1 MESIIKYFPSLSP
14 QQLIQLE
21 ELARAT
27 TVWNSKINLISRK
40 DIDNLIPH
48 HILHSMAIAKYTSF
62 TPGTRIL
69 DLGTGGGLPGLPLA
83 ILFPEVHFTLID
95 ARAKKIKAVNDISIQ
110 IGLKNVE
117 AFHARAEEFKGQFDF
132 ITCRAVASL
141 EQLYNW
147 SLHLLNPHDHNAIPN
162 GLLLLKGGDIPNELK
177 PLRKKVYSE
186 IQPIADYFEDPYYT
200 DKYVVYMQT
209 GD

>member
-14 QQLIQLE
+14 LQLNQLE
-21 ELARAT
+21 VLAKAT
-27 TVWNSKINLISRK
+27 TEWNSMINLISRK

-48 HILHSMAIAKYTSF
+48 HILHSMSIAKFASF

-83 ILFPEVHFTLID
+83 ILFPEAHFTLID
-95 ARAKKIKAVNDISIQ
+95 ARAKKIKAVNDIAAQ
-110 IGLKNVE
+110 IGLKNVD
-117 AFHARAEEFKGQFDF
+117 AFHARAEEFKGEFDF
-132 ITCRAVASL
+132 ITSRAVASM

-147 SLHLLNPHDHNAIPN
+147 SLHLLSPHDHNALPN
-162 GLLLLKGGDIPNELK
+162 GMIILKGGDMSKELK
-177 PLRKKVYSE
+177 PLRKKAYSE
-186 IQPIADYFEDPYYT
+186 IQPISDYFEEEYFS
-200 DKYVVYMQT
+200 DKSIVYMQL